1 MLTNII
7 IKVVFVNKIKALC
20 EKDDYMKKQKQE
32 EATNQILYEITEK
45 ATEYYISRLQST
57 NDEDVLD
64 CLREHG
70 LKEYTINKFRIGYTG
85 KDRIGLVSYL
95 EHLGYTDA
103 HIIEAG
109 LADITENGDIEDTFQ
124 NRIMIPI
131 MDDDSKVIGFC
142 GRTVDCDKGPIYLV
156 SRETPILNKNMSLFG
171 LNFAKETDSNY
182 EIICEGFM
190 DVMLL
195 YQDGYDNAV
204 ATVGTEFTSYN
215 AEQIK
220 KYCEKVVICYDTDE
234 VGKNSAENVKE
245 ILEQAGI
252 EAKQVDLSPYRD
264 PMEFIL
270 RGKSSIFGEA
280 YEKNKD
286 CLHRI

>member
-1 MLTNII
+1 
-7 IKVVFVNKIKALC
+7 
-20 EKDDYMKKQKQE
+20 MKKLNQE

-109 LADITENGDIEDTFQ
+109 LAGITEKGDIEDTFQ
-124 NRIMIPI
+124 NRIMIPV

-142 GRTVDCDKGPIYLV
+142 GRTVDCDKGPVYLI
-156 SRETPILNKNMSLFG
+156 SRETPIFIKSRSLFG
-171 LNFAKETDSNY
+171 LNYAKEKGSSYT
-182 EIICEGFM
+182 IICEGFM

-195 YQDGYDNAV
+195 YQGGYENAV
-204 ATVGTEFTSYN
+204 AISGTEFTSGHS
-215 AEQIK
+215 EQIK
-220 KYCEKVVICYDTDE
+220 KYCKKIVICYDSDE
-234 VGKNSAENVKE
+234 VGRKSAEKVKE
-245 ILEQAGI
+245 ILEQADI

-264 PMEFIL
+264 PREFII
-270 RGKSSIFGEA
+270 REKSSIFGELIKFA
-280 YEKNKD
+280 VD
-286 CLHRI
+286 I

>member
-1 MLTNII
+1 
-7 IKVVFVNKIKALC
+7 
-20 EKDDYMKKQKQE
+20 MKKQNQE

-45 ATEYYISRLQST
+45 ATEYYISRLQNT
-57 NDEDVLD
+57 NDEDVSA

-85 KDRIGLVSYL
+85 KDKIGLVNYL
-95 EHLGYTDA
+95 KQLGYTNA
-103 HIIEAG
+103 QIIEAG
-109 LADITENGDIEDTFQ
+109 LADITENGNIEDTFQ

-142 GRTVDCDKGPIYLV
+142 GRAVDGEGPIYLV
-156 SRETPILNKNMSLFG
+156 SRETPIFNKSRSLFG
-171 LNFAKETDSNY
+171 LNYAKEKGSRYT
-182 EIICEGFM
+182 IICEGFM

-220 KYCEKVVICYDTDE
+220 KYCEKVVICYDTDD

-245 ILEQAGI
+245 ILEQGDI
-252 EAKQVDLSPYRD
+252 EAKRVDLSPYRD
-264 PMEFIL
+264 PCEFII
-270 RGKSSIFGEA
+270 REKSSIYGELIKFA
-280 YEKNKD
+280 VD
-286 CLHRI
+286 I